1 MSRVVVTLTLL
12 LTAAAAAIL
21 VDGASPPHDDRG
33 AEFQRLVGGLGLG
46 PAPDASRCESAF
58 DPRLGPHCRYD
69 DVPVPAGMTFCPHHG
84 GAPVQGVGNASEMR

>member
-58 DPRLGPHCRYD
+58 DRKLTEHRFKVCED
-69 DVPVPAGMTFCPHHG
+69 DSHTVLAIRD
-84 GAPVQGVGNASEMR
+84 NLSR